1 MPEFNIVL
9 AISDTIIRK
18 VLTRRFKDTDYTILE
33 AKDGNEA
40 ISRIE
45 SENVHLVVAEEML
58 PYHNGFELIGI
69 SKSRNIP
76 VIIISDADLEEKLL
90 EAFELGADDFI
101 DKPFSPNE
109 LFVRVKNQLKRQ
121 ETT

>member
-1 MPEFNIVL
+1 
-9 AISDTIIRK
+9 
-18 VLTRRFKDTDYTILE
+18 
-33 AKDGNEA
+33 
-40 ISRIE
+40 
-45 SENVHLVVAEEML
+45 ML